1 MYFID
6 NQHVCKK
13 YFFNGTVYLCPLE
26 LAMEIIGGKWK
37 AMLLFH
43 LQFGPLRSSELQRR
57 VTGKISNKMFTQVVR
72 ELEKAGV
79 IRRIVY
85 PVVPPKV
92 EYELTELGQSVI
104 PNINDLSQWGCSVG
118 KQIED

>member
-1 MYFID
+1 MD

-43 LQFGPLRSSELQRR
+43 LQLGPLRSSELQRR